1 MNIQHI
7 HGVPPLYTNT
17 FLIVTNAKHGILI
30 DAAAESGV
38 YLKALDEAGATL
50 THILLTHG
58 HYDHVGA
65 VAALKKATG
74 CKVYMDKADAQGS
87 QLLPLTPD
95 VVTDEW
101 PADGKLQIDE
111 LPLTVYHT
119 PGHTPGGVCIVCYGL
134 LFSGDTLMS
143 QLREQ
148 DHLFAGSCGRTDFP
162 GGSMQEMGKSLSLL
176 AELPLP
182 DATKVLPGHGEFSTL
197 GQERRSNPYMNG
209 AWY

>member
-30 DAAAESGV
+30 DAAAEPGV

-111 LPLTVYHT
+111 LLLTVCHT
-119 PGHTPGGVCIVCYGL
+119 PGHTPGGVCIACYGP
-134 LFSGDTLMS
+134 LFSGDT
-143 QLREQ
+143 
-148 DHLFAGSCGRTDFP
+148 LFAGSCGRTDFP

>member
-7 HGVPPLYTNT
+7 HGVAPLYTNT
-17 FLIVTNAKHGILI
+17 FLIITNAKHGILI
-30 DAAAESGV
+30 DAAEPGV

-74 CKVYMDKADAQGS
+74 CKVYMDPVDAQGS

-95 VVTDEW
+95 VLTDNW
-101 PADGKLQIDE
+101 PANDELTIDE
-111 LPLTVYHT
+111 LTFKIYHT
-119 PGHTPGGVCIVCYGL
+119 PGHTRGGVCLSCYGL
-134 LFSGDTLMS
+134 LFSGDT
-143 QLREQ
+143 
-148 DHLFAGSCGRTDFP
+148 LFAGSCGRTDFP
-162 GGSMQEMGKSLSLL
+162 GGSMQEMAKSLSLL

-182 DATKVLPGHGEFSTL
+182 DATKVLPGHEGFSTL
-197 GQERRSNPYMNG
+197 GQERSTNPYMNG

>member
-1 MNIQHI
+1 MSIQHI

-30 DAAAESGV
+30 DAAAEPGV

-111 LPLTVYHT
+111 LPLTVCHT
-119 PGHTPGGVCIVCYGL
+119 PGHTPGGVCIACYGL
-134 LFSGDTLMS
+134 LFSGDT
-143 QLREQ
+143 
-148 DHLFAGSCGRTDFP
+148 LFAGSCGRTDFP
-162 GGSMQEMGKSLSLL
+162 GGSMREMGKSLSLL